1 MFAARN
7 ALRSISAAAVVAVI
21 ALALAG
27 CGSGSKAAQAQ
38 AQAQPQL
45 FQVGVVTVHPQGV
58 MVTTELPGRTSAYLV
73 AQVHARVDGIV
84 LRREFREGAQVKT
97 GQRLYQIDPA
107 PYKAALDGAKAALQK
122 AEANQVSVDA
132 QAQRYKVL
140 VAANAISKQDYD
152 NAVAAQGQ
160 AAADV
165 AAAKAAVETAQINL
179 GYTDVRSPISG
190 TIGVSSVTPGA
201 YVQAS
206 AATLMATVQQTDP
219 IYVDVTQ
226 STADLL
232 RLRRELAGGQLQAAG
247 PNEAKL
253 QLVLEDGSVYPLPGK
268 LEMTDIT
275 VDQTTGSVMIRGIFP
290 NPKQVLLPG
299 MFVRARLQ
307 EGYNDRAMLVPEVG
321 VTHDA
326 TGAPTA
332 MIVNAD
338 NKVELR
344 TISANRTKG
353 GDWVV
358 DSGLNPG
365 DRVIVSGVQK
375 VRPGMT
381 VRAIEEPAAVAETS
395 GAAGTGS
402 ALLSTGSHS
411 ADDIQ

>member
-1 MFAARN
+1 MLAGRYASRLYG
-7 ALRSISAAAVVAVI
+7 AGCVI
-21 ALALAG
+21 AALVLAG
-27 CGSGSKAAQAQ
+27 CGSGSRA
-38 AQAQPQL
+38 AQAQPQQP
-45 FQVGVVTVHPQGV
+45 FQVGVVTVHPQGI

-84 LRREFREGAQVKT
+84 LRRDFKEGAHVGA

-107 PYKAALDGAKAALQK
+107 PYQAALDGAKAALQK
-122 AEANQVSVDA
+122 AQATLISTSA
-132 QAQRYKVL
+132 QAGRYKVL

-152 NAVAAQGQ
+152 NAVAAQAQG
-160 AAADV
+160 AADV
-165 AAAKAAVETAQINL
+165 AAAKAAVEVAQINL

-206 AATLMATVQQTDP
+206 TATLMATVQQTEP

-232 RLRRELAGGQLQAAG
+232 RLRRELASGALQAAG
-247 PNEAKL
+247 PNEARL
-253 QLVLEDGSVYPLPGK
+253 QLVLEDGSVYALLGK

-275 VDQTTGSVMIRGIFP
+275 VDQTTGSVMIRAIFP
-290 NPKQVLLPG
+290 NPKHVLLPG

-307 EGYNDRAMLVPEVG
+307 EGINDKAMLVPEVG

-326 TGAPTA
+326 NGAPTA
-332 MIVNAD
+332 MIVDAD

-344 TISANRTKG
+344 TITTTRTEG

-358 DSGLNPG
+358 DGGLNPG
-365 DRVIVSGVQK
+365 DRVIVSGLQK
-375 VRPGMT
+375 VKPGMI
-381 VRAIEEPAAVAETS
+381 VRAVEDPAALAQAT
-395 GAAGTGS
+395 GGPAGS
-402 ALLSTGSHS
+402 ADLSTGASS
-411 ADDIQ
+411 ATDTQ

>member
-7 ALRSISAAAVVAVI
+7 ALTSISAAALAAVM

-27 CGSGSKAAQAQ
+27 CGSGSKVAQ

-84 LRREFREGAQVKT
+84 LRREFKEGAQVKA

-107 PYKAALDGAKAALQK
+107 PYQAALDGAKAALQK
-122 AEANQVSVDA
+122 AEANQVSISA
-132 QAQRYKVL
+132 QARRYKVL

-179 GYTDVRSPISG
+179 GYTDVRSPIGG

-290 NPKQVLLPG
+290 NPRQVLLPG

-307 EGYNDRAMLVPEVG
+307 EGYNDKAMLVPEVG

-326 TGAPTA
+326 AGAPTA

-375 VRPGMT
+375 VKPGMT
-381 VRAIEEPAAVAETS
+381 VRAIEEPAAVAEAS
-395 GAAGTGS
+395 GAAAAGS
-402 ALLSTGSHS
+402 AALSTGSKS
-411 ADDIQ
+411 ADDVQ

>member
-1 MFAARN
+1 MVVGRNVSKSMGYAAG
-7 ALRSISAAAVVAVI
+7 AAA

-27 CGSGSKAAQAQ
+27 CGGSSRAAQAQ
-38 AQAQPQL
+38 QAAQQP

-84 LRREFREGAQVKT
+84 LRREFKEGAQVRA

-107 PYKAALDGAKAALQK
+107 PYQAALDGAKAALQK
-122 AEANQVSVDA
+122 AQANLVSTTA
-132 QAQRYKVL
+132 QAARYKVL
-140 VAANAISKQDYD
+140 VAANAISRQDYD
-152 NAVAAQGQ
+152 NAVASQAQG
-160 AAADV
+160 AADV
-165 AAAKAAVETAQINL
+165 ASARAAVESAQINL
-179 GYTDVRSPISG
+179 GYTDVRSPIGG

-232 RLRRELAGGQLQAAG
+232 RLRRALASGALQAAG
-247 PNEAKL
+247 PNEARL
-253 QLVLEDGSVYPLPGK
+253 QLALEDGSVYPLPGK

-275 VDQTTGSVMIRGIFP
+275 VDQTTGSVTIRAIFP
-290 NPKQVLLPG
+290 NPHQVLLPG

-307 EGYNDRAMLVPEVG
+307 EGINDKAILVPEVG

-332 MIVNAD
+332 MIVDAD

-344 TISANRTKG
+344 TISTSRTEG

-375 VRPGMT
+375 VKPGMT
-381 VRAIEEPAAVAETS
+381 VQAVEEPAAVAQAARAP
-395 GAAGTGS
+395 AAGAGNLSSTSPATNS
-402 ALLSTGSHS
+402 A
-411 ADDIQ
+411 Q

>member
-1 MFAARN
+1 MVVGRNVSKLMGYAAG
-7 ALRSISAAAVVAVI
+7 AAA

-27 CGSGSKAAQAQ
+27 CGGSSRAAQAQ
-38 AQAQPQL
+38 QAAQQP

-84 LRREFREGAQVKT
+84 LRREFKEGAQVRA

-107 PYKAALDGAKAALQK
+107 PYQAALDGAKAALQK
-122 AEANQVSVDA
+122 AQANLVSTTA
-132 QAQRYKVL
+132 QAARYKVL
-140 VAANAISKQDYD
+140 VAANAISRQDYD
-152 NAVAAQGQ
+152 NAVASQAQG
-160 AAADV
+160 AADV
-165 AAAKAAVETAQINL
+165 ASARAAVESAQINL
-179 GYTDVRSPISG
+179 GYTDVRSPIGG

-232 RLRRELAGGQLQAAG
+232 RLRRALASGALQAAG
-247 PNEAKL
+247 PNEARL
-253 QLVLEDGSVYPLPGK
+253 QLALEDGSVYPLPGK

-275 VDQTTGSVMIRGIFP
+275 VDQTTGSVTIRAIFP
-290 NPKQVLLPG
+290 NPHQVLLPG

-307 EGYNDRAMLVPEVG
+307 EGINDKAILVPEVG

-332 MIVNAD
+332 MIVDAD

-344 TISANRTKG
+344 TISTSRTEG

-375 VRPGMT
+375 VKPGMT
-381 VRAIEEPAAVAETS
+381 VQAVEEPAAVAQAARAP
-395 GAAGTGS
+395 AAGAGNLSSTSPATNS
-402 ALLSTGSHS
+402 A
-411 ADDIQ
+411 Q

>member
-1 MFAARN
+1 MFVGRY
-7 ALRSISAAAVVAVI
+7 ALRLIYAAGVI
-21 ALALAG
+21 AALALAG
-27 CGSGSKAAQAQ
+27 CDGSPQATQAQ
-38 AQAQPQL
+38 QPPL
-45 FQVGVVTVHPQGV
+45 QVGVVTVHPQGV
-58 MVTTELPGRTSAYLV
+58 MVTSELPGRTSAYLV

-84 LRREFREGAQVKT
+84 LRREFKEGAQVKR

-107 PYKAALDGAKAALQK
+107 PYQAALDGAKAALQK
-122 AEANQVSVDA
+122 AQANLTSTAA
-132 QAQRYKVL
+132 QAGRYKVL

-152 NAVAAQGQ
+152 NAVAAQLQ

-165 AAAKAAVETAQINL
+165 AGAKAALETAQINL
-179 GYTDVRSPISG
+179 GYTDVRSPIGG

-232 RLRRELAGGQLQAAG
+232 RLRRELASGALQSAG
-247 PNEAKL
+247 PNEARL
-253 QLVLEDGSVYPLPGK
+253 QLVLEDGSIYPLPGK

-275 VDQTTGSVMIRGIFP
+275 VDQTTGSVTIRAIFP
-290 NPKQVLLPG
+290 NPHQVLLPG

-307 EGYNDRAMLVPEVG
+307 EGINDKAILVPEVG

-326 TGAPTA
+326 SGQPTA
-332 MIVNAD
+332 LIVGPD

-344 TISANRTKG
+344 TVKANRTDG

-375 VRPGMT
+375 VQPGMT
-381 VRAIEEPAAVAETS
+381 VRPVEEPAAVAEATGASS
-395 GAAGTGS
+395 GGPADLSS
-402 ALLSTGSHS
+402 AEPANDSP
-411 ADDIQ
+411 Q